1 MGQQPMDTSDFLG
14 KIANLESSLDRFEFW
29 LTFATALVI
38 LGLILVCGF
47 EIREAIATLKKQWSW
62 KPLGVIAGGILITV
76 GVAGELALQFFASS
90 QQTALRKANHAVV
103 AAFQKEAADARERA
117 SNAEEHTAQIEKDE
131 AQLRKDTEDERLAR
145 VKIEERVAWRKL
157 DPKAQSEIA
166 LHLSRF
172 AKEPVL
178 IAYNP
183 NDMEALSF
191 ASDIAATFHAAG
203 WEVAIAEPVAV
214 RSLREEPAAFGANRP
229 LAAGVLVWRSDDE
242 VSRKAATALV
252 EQLSLRGFDAT
263 ISPEQKGLLALYP
276 TSTRVVLTVAHKP
289 DGAQGE
295 FKLKAHKK
303 NSQ

>member
-1 MGQQPMDTSDFLG
+1 MDTSDLFG

-29 LTFATALVI
+29 LTFATALVV

-47 EIREAIATLKKQWSW
+47 EIREAIATLKKGWSW
-62 KPLGVIAGGILITV
+62 RPLGVIAGGILITV
-76 GVAGELALQFFASS
+76 GLAGELAVQFFASS

-103 AAFQKEAADARERA
+103 AAFQKEAADAREWA
-117 SNAEEHTAQIEKDE
+117 TNAEERAAKIEKD
-131 AQLRKDTEDERLAR
+131 AVQLRKDTEDERLAR

-157 DPKAQSEIA
+157 DPKARSEIA

-172 AKEPVL
+172 AKEPAL

-183 NDMEALSF
+183 NDAEAFNF
-191 ASDIAATFHAAG
+191 ASDIAATLHAAE
-203 WEVAIAEPVAV
+203 WEVSVAEPVAV
-214 RSLREEPAAFGANRP
+214 LSLREEPGAFETNRP
-229 LAAGVLVWRSDDE
+229 LPTGVLVWRSDDE

-263 ISPEQKGLLALYP
+263 ISPEQKGLLRLYP

-289 DGAQGE
+289 EGAQGE
-295 FKLKAHKK
+295 YKLRAHK

>member
-1 MGQQPMDTSDFLG
+1 MGQQPMDTSDLLG
-14 KIANLESSLDRFEFW
+14 KIANLESSLDRLEFW

-47 EIREAIATLKKQWSW
+47 EIREAIATLKKEWSW

-90 QQTALRKANHAVV
+90 QQTALRKANDAVA

-117 SNAEEHTAQIEKDE
+117 SNAEEHAAQIEKNE
-131 AQLRKDTEDERLAR
+131 AQLRKDTENERLAR

-172 AKEPVL
+172 AKEPAL

-183 NDMEALSF
+183 NDMEAFNF
-191 ASDIAATFHAAG
+191 ASDIAATLHAAK
-203 WEVAIAEPVAV
+203 WEVAIAEPLAV
-214 RSLREEPAAFGANRP
+214 HNLREEPAAFATNRP
-229 LAAGVLVWRSDDE
+229 PSTGVLVWRSEDE

-263 ISPEQKGLLALYP
+263 ISPEQKGLLELYP
-276 TSTRVVLTVAHKP
+276 TSTRVVLAVAHKP

-295 FKLKAHKK
+295 YKLKAYKK

>member
-1 MGQQPMDTSDFLG
+1 MDTSDLLG
-14 KIANLESSLDRFEFW
+14 KIANLESSLDKFEFW

-38 LGLILVCGF
+38 LGLILVCRS
-47 EIREAIATLKKQWSW
+47 EIREAIATLKKEWSW
-62 KPLGVIAGGILITV
+62 RSLGVIAGGILITV
-76 GVAGELALQFFASS
+76 GVVGELALQFFASS
-90 QQTALRKANHAVV
+90 QRTALRKAHDAVV
-103 AAFQKEAADARERA
+103 AGFQKEAADAREQA
-117 SNAEEHTAQIEKDE
+117 SNAEEHAAQIKKDQ

-157 DPKAQSEIA
+157 DPKAQSEIS

-172 AKEPVL
+172 AKEPAL

-183 NDMEALSF
+183 NDMEAFNF
-191 ASDIAATFHAAG
+191 ASDIAATLHAAE
-203 WEVAIAEPVAV
+203 WEVAVAEPVAV
-214 RSLREEPAAFGANRP
+214 QSLREEPGAFGTNRP
-229 LAAGVLVWRSDDE
+229 LSAGVLVWRSDDE

-263 ISPEQKGLLALYP
+263 ISPEQKGLLGLYP

-289 DGAQGE
+289 EGAQGE
-295 FKLKAHKK
+295 YKLKTHKK